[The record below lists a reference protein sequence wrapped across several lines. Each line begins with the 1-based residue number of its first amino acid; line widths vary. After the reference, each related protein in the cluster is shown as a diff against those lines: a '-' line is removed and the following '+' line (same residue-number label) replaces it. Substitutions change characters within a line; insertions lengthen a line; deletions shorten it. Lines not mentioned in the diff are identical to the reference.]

1 VLVFR
6 AISGVSRPADVCFS
20 PQGQREKILK
30 LVVNRAHVKSVFA
43 ALVLLV
49 CAAAAFSQQAE
60 PEKKPT
66 EKDAKTQ
73 STKPG
78 VKPPY
83 TLTVK
88 TRPILNISLKA
99 DKANMAD
106 VAQDLSK
113 RLKIPVF
120 LGTERQ
126 KEPLSIEFSEL
137 TLEPALQLLSP
148 TVYIDYEIES
158 SGANPP
164 RALGIFLYDL
174 NQGEPPLSAVVHGS
188 TQSMLIEG
196 NTEDGTEPESEEKE
210 EEKPLRVT
218 YQNYTLSVKAKQQP
232 LPLILLKIGEVVG
245 IPIDIQDERMDLVDA
260 NISKLSVEDAVK
272 QLSPNIKMFVRADL
286 SRSERR
292 PLRLVLTEP
301 PKTGQ
306 EGG

>member
-1 VLVFR
+1 MK
-6 AISGVSRPADVCFS
+6 A
-20 PQGQREKILK
+20 
-30 LVVNRAHVKSVFA
+30 VVNRAHVKSVFA
-43 ALVLLV
+43 VLVLLL
-49 CAAAAFSQQAE
+49 CAAVAFSQQAE
-60 PEKKPT
+60 PEKKPAA
-66 EKDAKTQ
+66 AKAA
-73 STKPG
+73 K
-78 VKPPY
+78 PY

-113 RLKIPVF
+113 RLKTPVF

-148 TVYIDYEIES
+148 TVYIDYEIDS
-158 SGANPP
+158 SGQNAP

-196 NTEDGTEPESEEKE
+196 NTEDGAEPESDEKKE
-210 EEKPLRVT
+210 EQPLRVT
-218 YQNYTLSVKAKQQP
+218 YKDATLSVKAKQQP

-245 IPIDIQDERMDLVDA
+245 IPVDIQDEKMDLVDA
-260 NISKLSVEDAVK
+260 NISKLSVEEAIK
-272 QLSPNIKMFVRADL
+272 QLSPNIKLFVRADL

-292 PLRLVLTEP
+292 TLRLVLAEP
-301 PKTGQ
+301 PKAVQ
-306 EGG
+306 EGH

>member
-1 VLVFR
+1 MCV
-6 AISGVSRPADVCFS
+6 RP
-20 PQGQREKILK
+20 QRQKEKILK
-30 LVVNRAHVKSVFA
+30 SVVNRAHVKSVFA
-43 ALVLLV
+43 VLVLLV
-49 CAAAAFSQQAE
+49 CTAAAFSQQAE
-60 PEKKPT
+60 PEKKPAT
-66 EKDAKTQ
+66 A
-73 STKPG
+73 KPG

-88 TRPILNISLKA
+88 TKPILNISLKA
-99 DKANMAD
+99 EKANMAD
-106 VAQDLSK
+106 VAQALSK

-148 TVYIDYEIES
+148 TVYIDYEIDS
-158 SGANPP
+158 SGQNAP

-196 NTEDGTEPESEEKE
+196 NTEDVETESDEKKE
-210 EEKPLRVT
+210 EQPLRVT

-245 IPIDIQDERMDLVDA
+245 IPVDIQDEKMDLVDA
-260 NISKLSVEDAVK
+260 NISKLSVEDAIK
-272 QLSPNIKMFVRADL
+272 QLSPNVKMFVRADL

-292 PLRLVLTEP
+292 ALRLVLSEP
-301 PKTGQ
+301 PKAVQ
-306 EGG
+306 EGH

>member
-1 VLVFR
+1 MCVH
-6 AISGVSRPADVCFS
+6 

-30 LVVNRAHVKSVFA
+30 SVVNRAHVKSVFA
-43 ALVLLV
+43 ALVLLL
-49 CAAAAFSQQAE
+49 CAAVTFSQQAE
-60 PEKKPT
+60 PEKKPA

-73 STKPG
+73 TTKPG
-78 VKPPY
+78 VKPY

-113 RLKIPVF
+113 RLKTPVF

-148 TVYIDYEIES
+148 TVYIDYEIDS
-158 SGANPP
+158 SGQNPP

-196 NTEDGTEPESEEKE
+196 NTEDGVEPESDEKKE
-210 EEKPLRVT
+210 EQPLRVT
-218 YQNYTLSVKAKQQP
+218 YQDYTLTVKAKQQP

-245 IPIDIQDERMDLVDA
+245 IPVDIQDEKMDLVDA
-260 NISKLSVEDAVK
+260 NISKLSVEEAIK
-272 QLSPNIKMFVRADL
+272 QLSPNIKLFVRADL

-292 PLRLVLTEP
+292 TLRLVLTEP
-301 PKTGQ
+301 AKAVQDGR
-306 EGG
+306 

>member
-1 VLVFR
+1 MK
-6 AISGVSRPADVCFS
+6 S
-20 PQGQREKILK
+20 
-30 LVVNRAHVKSVFA
+30 VVNRAHVKSAFA
-43 ALVLLV
+43 VLVLFV

-60 PEKKPT
+60 PEKKPA
-66 EKDAKTQ
+66 EKDAKIQTA
-73 STKPG
+73 KPG

-99 DKANMAD
+99 EKASMAD
-106 VAQDLSK
+106 VAQALSK

-148 TVYIDYEIES
+148 TVYIDYEIDS
-158 SGANPP
+158 SGQNAP

-196 NTEDGTEPESEEKE
+196 NTEDGAEPESEEKKE
-210 EEKPLRVT
+210 EQPLRVT
-218 YQNYTLSVKAKQQP
+218 YKDYSLSVKAKQQP

-245 IPIDIQDERMDLVDA
+245 IPVDIQDEKMDLVDA
-260 NISKLSVEDAVK
+260 NISKLSVEEAIK

-292 PLRLVLTEP
+292 ALRLVLAEP
-301 PKTGQ
+301 PKAVQ
-306 EGG
+306 EGR

>member
-1 VLVFR
+1 MK
-6 AISGVSRPADVCFS
+6 S
-20 PQGQREKILK
+20 
-30 LVVNRAHVKSVFA
+30 VVNRAYVKSVFA
-43 ALVLLV
+43 ALVLLL
-49 CAAAAFSQQAE
+49 CAAVTFSQQAE
-60 PEKKPT
+60 PEKKPA

-73 STKPG
+73 TTKAG
-78 VKPPY
+78 VKPY

-113 RLKIPVF
+113 RLKTPVF

-148 TVYIDYEIES
+148 TVYVDYEIDS
-158 SGANPP
+158 SGQNPP
-164 RALGIFLYDL
+164 RALGIFLYDV

-196 NTEDGTEPESEEKE
+196 NTEDGVEPESDEKKE
-210 EEKPLRVT
+210 EQPLRVT
-218 YQNYTLSVKAKQQP
+218 YQDYILSVKAKQQP

-245 IPIDIQDERMDLVDA
+245 IPVDIQDEKMDLVDA
-260 NISKLSVEDAVK
+260 NISKLSVEEAIK
-272 QLSPNIKMFVRADL
+272 QLSPNIKLFVRADL

-292 PLRLVLTEP
+292 TLRLVLTEP
-301 PKTGQ
+301 PKAVQDGR
-306 EGG
+306 

>member
-1 VLVFR
+1 MCVH
-6 AISGVSRPADVCFS
+6 

-30 LVVNRAHVKSVFA
+30 SVVNRAYVKSVFA
-43 ALVLLV
+43 ALVLLL
-49 CAAAAFSQQAE
+49 CAAVTFSQQAE
-60 PEKKPT
+60 PEKKPA

-73 STKPG
+73 TTKPG
-78 VKPPY
+78 VKPY

-113 RLKIPVF
+113 RLKTPVF

-148 TVYIDYEIES
+148 TVYVDYEIDS
-158 SGANPP
+158 SGQNPP
-164 RALGIFLYDL
+164 RALGIFLYDV

-196 NTEDGTEPESEEKE
+196 NTEDGVEPESDEKKE
-210 EEKPLRVT
+210 EQPLRVT
-218 YQNYTLSVKAKQQP
+218 YQDYILSVKAKQQP

-245 IPIDIQDERMDLVDA
+245 IPVDIQDEKMDLVDA
-260 NISKLSVEDAVK
+260 NISKLSVEEAIK
-272 QLSPNIKMFVRADL
+272 QLSPNIKLFVRADL

-292 PLRLVLTEP
+292 TLRLVLTEP
-301 PKTGQ
+301 AKAVQDGR
-306 EGG
+306 